1 MELQISPKELE
12 AALQSANPP
21 HLLDVRQPEEHAFV
35 ALPNS
40 TLIPLGQ
47 LAFRAEEIED
57 WKNEE
62 IVVYCHHGIR
72 SLNAIA
78 QLKHFGF
85 TKLRNL
91 AGGIDRWTSDVDP
104 SLPRY

>member
-1 MELQISPKELE
+1 MNLQISPTELSE
-12 AALQSANPP
+12 QIRSGRAP
-21 HLLDVRQPEEHAFV
+21 HLLDVRELEENKFV
-35 ALPNS
+35 ALAGS
-40 TLIPLGQ
+40 TLIPLGE
-47 LAFRAEEIED
+47 LASRVDEIEQ

-72 SLNAIA
+72 SLNAIG

-91 AGGIDRWTSDVDP
+91 AGGIDRWSTDADP
-104 SLPRY
+104 QAPRY